1 MITEQWQ
8 ELKETIMELRDGEGT
23 LTQQEVGEFLVNY
36 MNVLER
42 QDEYEEA
49 VQNILDDIWDSA
61 IEETRKKQVQKL
73 KDINKEIIDY
83 GDEDWIMAWLTIG
96 VPDGA
101 DDSDYYYITTDTEL
115 LNDCLKF
122 YSQFKEETKE
132 A

>member
-61 IEETRKKQVQKL
+61 IEETRKPRKP
-73 KDINKEIIDY
+73 KEDK
-83 GDEDWIMAWLTIG
+83 
-96 VPDGA
+96 VK
-101 DDSDYYYITTDTEL
+101 EL
-115 LNDCLKF
+115 LYMTYHNGLEINVNIENFDVKPNKVSFDYDGCN
-122 YSQFKEETKE
+122 YSLVITRHRNK
-132 A
+132 